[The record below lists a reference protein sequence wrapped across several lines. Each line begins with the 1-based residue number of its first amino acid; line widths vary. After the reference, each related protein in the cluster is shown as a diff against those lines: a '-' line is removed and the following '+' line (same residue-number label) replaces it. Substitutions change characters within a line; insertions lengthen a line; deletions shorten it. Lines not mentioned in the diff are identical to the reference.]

1 VLVISTRF
9 AIRHL
14 QMYAAPCVLE
24 MRKAENGRMRRPYYL
39 SVRDAAA
46 PAGASE
52 RVFSPSPFGATG
64 RAFFPRTGYIEKN

>member
-24 MRKAENGRMRRPYYL
+24 MRKAENGRMRRPCL
-39 SVRDAAA
+39 CEIECSAHSGRRGA
-46 PAGASE
+46 P
-52 RVFSPSPFGATG
+52 FSLVQATSKK
-64 RAFFPRTGYIEKN
+64 T